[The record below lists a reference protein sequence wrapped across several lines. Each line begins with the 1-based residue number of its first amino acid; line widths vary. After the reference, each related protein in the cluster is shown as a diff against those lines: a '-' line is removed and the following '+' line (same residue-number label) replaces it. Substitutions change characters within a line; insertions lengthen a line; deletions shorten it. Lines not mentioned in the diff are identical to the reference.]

1 MKQWNKET
9 IEEQLKLHKKQNKD
23 DRYNYIC
30 EQFNPIW
37 YCWELEKY
45 TLQKDKEINR
55 LNNIINE
62 LEKSI
67 IFKLTE
73 FKRNKDYFIDEK
85 DIEQLYEELEE
96 LKESVN
102 NEYEEKINDYI
113 DDLEMKAKQSDRY
126 FNERNELY
134 IKIERLNN
142 TINEIEKYLEN
153 RNSFFKEMSRD
164 YGTHHDLLDENE
176 NILDKLK
183 ELKESGNNE

>member
-1 MKQWNKET
+1 MNMKK
-9 IEEQLKLHKKQNKD
+9 
-23 DRYNYIC
+23 
-30 EQFNPIW
+30 
-37 YCWELEKY
+37 
-45 TLQKDKEINR
+45 
-55 LNNIINE
+55 
-62 LEKSI
+62 
-67 IFKLTE
+67 
-73 FKRNKDYFIDEK
+73 
-85 DIEQLYEELEE
+85 
-96 LKESVN
+96 
-102 NEYEEKINDYI
+102 KINDYI